1 MTLGCRLGVTVE
13 SKSLVGHG
21 QASLGLP
28 KGPAFAFPCEVPHP
42 IPEHCFLLQA
52 TAYP

>member
-1 MTLGCRLGVTVE
+1 MTLGCRLGVTLE

-28 KGPAFAFPCEVPHP
+28 KGPALAFPSEVPHP
-42 IPEHCFLLQA
+42 IPEHLSLLQA
-52 TAYP
+52 TTYP